1 MRLGRTFASVDA
13 PVLYVSK
20 LVRLPLLDA
29 DVAPIGRLDDVVLS
43 PTRRMDEPPK
53 VLGFVATVQRRRIFV
68 NAARVGDVGP
78 SGVRLHSGTIDVR
91 HFELRPGELLAAGGV
106 LDRRVGNEVVS
117 DLGVEPSPTRT
128 RAWQVATV
136 ALRPTGGGLRRRAA
150 RIVGW
155 REVASLFDTSAVGHE
170 VAELREMHPAD
181 VAERVRRLPLEQ
193 RRRLAA
199 MLQDEQLADVL
210 EELPEAEVV
219 QVLEGLDLER
229 VAHVLEEME
238 PDDAADLLAEM
249 PGEQRRRLLDA
260 MEPEEADDLRRLL
273 RYGEHT
279 AGGLMTPEP
288 VVLTPDVTV
297 SAAHARLRDP
307 AVAPQLAAQVF
318 VAEPPSTTPTGA
330 YLGVVGF
337 QRLLREPPGMTV
349 GRCID
354 DDAVFVDAHLSEA
367 ATAERLAAY
376 DLMAVAVCDGDHRLL
391 GAVTVDDV
399 LDAVLPTGWRSKRR

>member
-1 MRLGRTFASVDA
+1 VDA

-29 DVAPIGRLDDVVLS
+29 DATPIGRLDDVVLS
-43 PTRRMDEPPK
+43 PSHAADAPK

-68 NAARVGDVGP
+68 KAARVGDVGP
-78 SGVRLHSGTIDVR
+78 GGVRLHSGTIDVR

-106 LDRRVGNEVVS
+106 LDRRVASQSAPEGVIEVVS
-117 DLGVEPSPTRT
+117 DLGIVAAPDRS
-128 RAWQVATV
+128 RAWQVARV
-136 ALRPTGGGLRRRAA
+136 ALRPTGGGLRRRPA
-150 RIVGW
+150 RVVDW
-155 REVASLFDTSAVGHE
+155 REVGSLFDTGPVGHQ
-170 VAELREMHPAD
+170 VAELREMHPTD
-181 VAERVRRLPLEQ
+181 VAARVRRLPLEQ
-193 RRRLAA
+193 RRRLAEL
-199 MLQDEQLADVL
+199 MQDEQLADVL

-219 QVLEGLDLER
+219 RLLEGLDLER
-229 VAHVLEEME
+229 VAHILEEME

-249 PGEQRRRLLDA
+249 PGEQRRQLLDA

-288 VVLTPDVTV
+288 VILTPEATV
-297 SAAHARLRDP
+297 AEALARLRDP
-307 AVAPQLAAQVF
+307 EVPPELAAQVF
-318 VAEPPSTTPTGA
+318 VADPPSTTPTGA

-337 QRLLREPPGMTV
+337 QRLLREPPGMEI

-354 DDAVFVDAHLSEA
+354 DESGYVEAHLSEA

-376 DLMAVAVCDGDHRLL
+376 DLLAVAVCDAERRLI

-399 LDAVLPTGWRSKRR
+399 LDAVLPTGWRSRRR